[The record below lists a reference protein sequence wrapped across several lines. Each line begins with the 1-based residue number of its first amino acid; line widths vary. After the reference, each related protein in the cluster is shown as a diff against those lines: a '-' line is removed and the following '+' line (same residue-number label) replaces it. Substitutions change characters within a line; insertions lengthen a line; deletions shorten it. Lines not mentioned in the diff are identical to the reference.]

1 LSGDLPERSSTIS
14 KAAQTGE
21 FSGDRAR
28 LGAWRAPRVGAIS
41 VALKPEEQLSE
52 LEKLA
57 SELDV
62 DVTYEPMGGLVQ
74 GVGGLCRLRGRY
86 RIIVDRKL
94 KPPERLQVVADALR
108 RFDTDEHFVSP
119 QVRRLLD

>member
-1 LSGDLPERSSTIS
+1 MVIFPERSSMIR
-14 KAAQTGE
+14 KAAP
-21 FSGDRAR
+21 RAEVSDDPRR
-28 LGAWRAPRVGAIS
+28 LGAWRASRLGAIS

-62 DVTYEPMGGLVQ
+62 DVSYEPMGGLVQ

-86 RIIVDRKL
+86 RIIIDRKL